1 MELQGCGPV
10 VRRDVEGPRSRAGR
24 AEQDRPYRHLPRA
37 ERMEEN
43 ARELAQRDGIT
54 EGLVCVYGAMET
66 CRTFRVHYGEGRP
79 KLRPDQRV
87 CLVIYFYWM
96 DREFGLMH
104 VKLQTWFPFT
114 VQVYLN
120 GHEWLARKLAARG
133 IAFEKH
139 RQRLHRAG

>member
-1 MELQGCGPV
+1 
-10 VRRDVEGPRSRAGR
+10 
-24 AEQDRPYRHLPRA
+24 
-37 ERMEEN
+37 MEEN
-43 ARELAQRDGIT
+43 ARELAQQDGIT

-66 CRTFRVHYGEGRP
+66 CRTFRVQYGEHGP
-79 KLRPDQRV
+79 KVRPDQRV

-114 VQVYLN
+114 VQVYVN

-133 IAFEKH
+133 IAFEKD
-139 RQRLHRAG
+139 RQRLR